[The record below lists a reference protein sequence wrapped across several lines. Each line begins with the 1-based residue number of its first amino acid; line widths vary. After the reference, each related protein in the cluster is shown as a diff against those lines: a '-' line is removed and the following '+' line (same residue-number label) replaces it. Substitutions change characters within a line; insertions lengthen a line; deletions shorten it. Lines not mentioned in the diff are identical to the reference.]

1 MPKINV
7 FKKNG
12 SLIQTV
18 DVPDASKGF
27 DITGLGYNTEYQ
39 ANDMFLQWVS
49 DDGRTSN
56 KIPLPSGFVTGEEE
70 TTTVAPTTVDPTTV
84 APTTITPQTTV
95 SSNH

>member
-18 DVPDASKGF
+18 DVSDASKGF

-39 ANDMFLQWVS
+39 ANDIFLQWVS

-56 KIPLPSGFVTGEEE
+56 KVPLPSGFVTGEESA
-70 TTTVAPTTVDPTTV
+70 TVAPTTVTPTTV
-84 APTTITPQTTV
+84 APTTTINP
-95 SSNH
+95 SK

>member
-12 SLIQTV
+12 SLLQTV

-39 ANDMFLQWVS
+39 ANDLLLQWVS

-56 KIPLPSGFVTGEEE
+56 KIPLPSGFVTGDEG
-70 TTTVAPTTVDPTTV
+70 TTTVAPTTVTPTKTTTTV
-84 APTTITPQTTV
+84 
-95 SSNH
+95 HK

>member
-18 DVPDASKGF
+18 DVQDASKGF

-39 ANDMFLQWVS
+39 ANDLFLQWVS

-56 KIPLPSGFVTGEEE
+56 KVPLPSGFVTGEER
-70 TTTVAPTTVDPTTV
+70 TTVAPTTV
-84 APTTITPQTTV
+84 TP
-95 SSNH
+95 SNH

>member
-39 ANDMFLQWVS
+39 ANDLFLQWVS
-49 DDGRTSN
+49 DDGRTSS
-56 KIPLPSGFVTGEEE
+56 KIPLPSGFVTGDEGS
-70 TTTVAPTTVDPTTV
+70 TTVAPTAVTPTKTTTTV
-84 APTTITPQTTV
+84 
-95 SSNH
+95 HK

>member
-1 MPKINV
+1 MPKMNV

-12 SLIQTV
+12 SLLQTV

-39 ANDMFLQWVS
+39 ANDLFLQWVS

-56 KIPLPSGFVTGEEE
+56 KIPLPSGFVTGDEG
-70 TTTVAPTTVDPTTV
+70 TTTVTPTTVTPTT
-84 APTTITPQTTV
+84 TTTTTTV
-95 SSNH
+95 HK

>member
-39 ANDMFLQWVS
+39 ANDIFLQWVS

-56 KIPLPSGFVTGEEE
+56 KVPLPSGFVTGEEG
-70 TTTVAPTTVDPTTV
+70 ATV
-84 APTTITPQTTV
+84 APTTITHTTV
-95 SSNH
+95 APTTTINPSK

>member
-12 SLIQTV
+12 SLLQTV

-39 ANDMFLQWVS
+39 ANDILLQWVS

-56 KIPLPSGFVTGEEE
+56 KIPLPAGFVTGDEGA
-70 TTTVAPTTVDPTTV
+70 TTVAPTTVSPTTV
-84 APTTITPQTTV
+84 TPTTTTTTV
-95 SSNH
+95 HK

>member
-1 MPKINV
+1 MPKINA

-39 ANDMFLQWVS
+39 ANDLFLQWVS

-56 KIPLPSGFVTGEEE
+56 KIPLPSGFVTGDEGSN
-70 TTTVAPTTVDPTTV
+70 TVAPTKVS
-84 APTTITPQTTV
+84 PTTIDPIK
-95 SSNH
+95 

>member
-12 SLIQTV
+12 SLLQTV
-18 DVPDASKGF
+18 DVPDSSKGF

-39 ANDMFLQWVS
+39 ANDLFLQWVT

-56 KIPLPSGFVTGEEE
+56 KVPLPSGFVTGEELE
-70 TTTVAPTTVDPTTV
+70 TTVSPTTV
-84 APTTITPQTTV
+84 TPETTV
-95 SSNH
+95 SSGNNG

>member
-12 SLIQTV
+12 SLLQTV
-18 DVPDASKGF
+18 DVSDASKGF

-39 ANDMFLQWVS
+39 ANDLLLQWVS

-56 KIPLPSGFVTGEEE
+56 KIPLPSGFVTGDEGS
-70 TTTVAPTTVDPTTV
+70 TTVAPTTFTPTKTTTTV
-84 APTTITPQTTV
+84 
-95 SSNH
+95 HK

>member
-12 SLIQTV
+12 SLLQTV
-18 DVPDASKGF
+18 DVSDASKGF

-39 ANDMFLQWVS
+39 ANDLLLQWVS

-56 KIPLPSGFVTGEEE
+56 KIPLPSGFVTGDEGATTVSPTTVTPTTT
-70 TTTVAPTTVDPTTV
+70 TTTV
-84 APTTITPQTTV
+84 
-95 SSNH
+95 HK

>member
-39 ANDMFLQWVS
+39 ANDIFLQWVS

-56 KIPLPSGFVTGEEE
+56 KIPLPSGFVTGGEE
-70 TTTVAPTTVDPTTV
+70 TTVAPTTV
-84 APTTITPQTTV
+84 APQTTLNP
-95 SSNH
+95 SK

>member
-56 KIPLPSGFVTGEEE
+56 KVPLPSGFVTGGEE
-70 TTTVAPTTVDPTTV
+70 TTTVVPTTVTPKTTLN
-84 APTTITPQTTV
+84 P
-95 SSNH
+95 SK

>member
-12 SLIQTV
+12 SLLQTV
-18 DVPDASKGF
+18 DVSDASKGF

-39 ANDMFLQWVS
+39 ANDLLLQWVS

-56 KIPLPSGFVTGEEE
+56 KIPLPSGFVTGDEGS
-70 TTTVAPTTVDPTTV
+70 TTVAPTKVTPTT
-84 APTTITPQTTV
+84 TTTTV
-95 SSNH
+95 HK

>member
-39 ANDMFLQWVS
+39 ANDIFLQWVS

-56 KIPLPSGFVTGEEE
+56 KIPLPSGFVTGDEE
-70 TTTVAPTTVDPTTV
+70 TTVAPTTV
-84 APTTITPQTTV
+84 APQTTV
-95 SSNH
+95 SNNH

>member
-12 SLIQTV
+12 SLLQTV

-39 ANDMFLQWVS
+39 ANDLSLQWVS
-49 DDGRTSN
+49 DDGRTSD
-56 KIPLPSGFVTGEEE
+56 KIPLPSGFVTGDKGN
-70 TTTVAPTTVDPTTV
+70 TTVAPTTTTTTTV
-84 APTTITPQTTV
+84 
-95 SSNH
+95 HK

>member
-12 SLIQTV
+12 SLLQTV

-39 ANDMFLQWVS
+39 ANDLFLQWVS

-56 KIPLPSGFVTGEEE
+56 KIPLPSGFVTGEEK
-70 TTTVAPTTVDPTTV
+70 PTKV
-84 APTTITPQTTV
+84 
-95 SSNH
+95 HKK

>member
-12 SLIQTV
+12 SLLQTV
-18 DVPDASKGF
+18 DIPDASKGF

-84 APTTITPQTTV
+84 APTTVTPQTTV

>member
-39 ANDMFLQWVS
+39 ANDLFLQWVS

-56 KIPLPSGFVTGEEE
+56 KVPFPSGFVTGEES
-70 TTTVAPTTVDPTTV
+70 TTVSPTTVS
-84 APTTITPQTTV
+84 PQTTV
-95 SSNH
+95 SNNN

>member
-12 SLIQTV
+12 SLLHTV
-18 DVPDASKGF
+18 DVSDASKGF

-39 ANDMFLQWVS
+39 ANDLLLQWVS

-56 KIPLPSGFVTGEEE
+56 KIPLPSGFVTGDEG
-70 TTTVAPTTVDPTTV
+70 TTVAPTTLK
-84 APTTITPQTTV
+84 PQTTA
-95 SSNH
+95 SNSH